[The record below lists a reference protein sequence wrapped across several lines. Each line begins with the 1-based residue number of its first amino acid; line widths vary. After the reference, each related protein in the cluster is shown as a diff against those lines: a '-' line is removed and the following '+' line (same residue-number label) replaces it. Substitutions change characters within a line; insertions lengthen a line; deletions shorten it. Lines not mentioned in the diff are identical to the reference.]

1 MNLKKKFG
9 LIFAVLGLF
18 AAFFTGCDFEE
29 FYQPEE
35 SYTIL
40 TEESAPVGTFDEEAS
55 SETASFEAEIQED
68 EISEDGEYSA
78 PEDVARYLREFHK
91 LPSNFVTKKEAEE
104 AGWIAYEGNLWD
116 VMKGK
121 SIGGD
126 RFGNRE
132 GLLPDADGRTWR
144 ECDVN
149 YAGGFRGAERILY
162 SSDGLIYYTD
172 DHYESFTEMEEQ
184 P

>member
-1 MNLKKKFG
+1 MKLKKKLG

-18 AAFFTGCDFEE
+18 AAVFTGCDFEE
-29 FYQPEE
+29 FYPQED

-40 TEESAPVGTFDEEAS
+40 TEEAAQDEAFNEDIS
-55 SETASFEAEIQED
+55 DETVPLED
-68 EISEDGEYSA
+68 EISEDGEYSF
-78 PEDVARYLREFHK
+78 PEDVARYLREYGR
-91 LPSNFVTKKEAEE
+91 LPSNFVTKKEAQE
-104 AGWIAYEGNLWD
+104 AGWIASEGNLWD
-116 VMKGK
+116 VLPGK

-132 GLLPDADGRTWR
+132 GLLPKADGRTWR

-149 YAGGFRGAERILY
+149 YEGGFRGAERILY

-172 DHYESFTEMEEQ
+172 DHYESFTEMEEE